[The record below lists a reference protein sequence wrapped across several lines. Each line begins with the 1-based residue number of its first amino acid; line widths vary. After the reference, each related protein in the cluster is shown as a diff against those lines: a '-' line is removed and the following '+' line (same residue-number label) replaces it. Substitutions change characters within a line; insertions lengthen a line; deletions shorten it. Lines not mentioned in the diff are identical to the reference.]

1 MTTDAESPLNE
12 SRSSEDGADN
22 YSPEK
27 AAKSRSRRTEMSF
40 DKATGRYAAKLGR
53 KKTKSG
59 KTDGHKFRFTADLK
73 ESERRKLRIQDMWDR
88 LVRNHLESDYYWDD
102 ESLGI
107 AQALAEGKS
116 EVRFS
121 VEQLAPREKIQE
133 QPSPYRGR
141 TTLYAKEIVR
151 LQMAYPE
158 VTIAPVPEDAHLA
171 EVGRKKVAHFLKA
184 TTAWHQHF
192 LSPNVTAPGPANQ
205 RTVAQALDAY
215 EAHTRKTMQ
224 IMPDQEE
231 GLEGKRL
238 SDSGRSCLKQI
249 DQVRKHNSEQLD
261 WPLSRLTF
269 QGCDAMLE
277 VWRQRPPKHD
287 GSTLMAIKTCREHAK
302 ILKRFFRWLSKSDE
316 FDWKKPED
324 FDELSLGIRSSNRD
338 RASRVTALSR
348 QVRTFTVEEL
358 VVLNQYAI
366 PFERFLLL
374 CGLNLGFKRMECA
387 TLRVGEIHLNTL
399 HDHAKYIDFQFS
411 ENNSFVR
418 RIRTK
423 SGVYAEWILWPLT
436 TRAMEWLLKKR
447 KQQTQITQGD
457 GKGRTIPFNSEALVL
472 LTDSG
477 HSFTKPTKSNNP
489 NHQITNGW
497 SRLLKRI
504 RDDQDDSDQEKFPWL
519 PHETLRDTSANWI
532 REEFGGE
539 IAELF
544 LSHGSPLGSDSLL
557 EFYTNKPFGR
567 LFKALQWLETKL
579 KPVFD
584 ATPPNPFPEER
595 KQRIGGLS
603 VRQLKIIR
611 EMLAT
616 GTPVPQIAA
625 KAKCSKMSV
634 YRCKNDT
641 MAQTGSVLHNSRQQE
656 DGGTGPVNDAEV
668 EGETEN

>member
-1 MTTDAESPLNE
+1 MTMDAESPSNGSVLP
-12 SRSSEDGADN
+12 RDDADDDL
-22 YSPEK
+22 PEK
-27 AAKSRSRRTEMSF
+27 TAKSRSRRTEMSF
-40 DKATGRYAAKLGR
+40 DKATGRYCAKLGR

-59 KTDGHKFRFTADLK
+59 NTDGHKFRFTADLK

-88 LVRNHLESDYYWDD
+88 LVRIHETDYYWDD
-102 ESLGI
+102 ESLTI

-116 EVRFS
+116 EVQFS
-121 VEQLAPREKIQE
+121 VEQLAPREKTKG
-133 QPSPYRGR
+133 QPSPYKGPGS
-141 TTLYAKEIVR
+141 LYAKELVR

-158 VTIAPVPEDAHLA
+158 ITIVPAPADAHLA
-171 EVGRKKVAHFLKA
+171 EVGRKRIAQFLKQ
-184 TTAWHQHF
+184 TTAWQQQF
-192 LSPNVTAPGPANQ
+192 LSPNVTAPAPANQ

-215 EAHTRKTMQ
+215 ETHTRKTML

-277 VWRQRPPKHD
+277 VWRQRPPKND

-302 ILKRFFRWLSKSDE
+302 LLKRFFRWLSKSDE

-338 RASRVTALSR
+338 RASRVAALSR

-387 TLRVGEIHLNTL
+387 TLRVGEIHLNTI

-411 ENNSFVR
+411 EKDSFVR
-418 RIRTK
+418 RVRTK

-436 TRAMEWLLKKR
+436 TMAMEWALKKR
-447 KQQTQITQGD
+447 KQQTHITQGD
-457 GKGRTIPFNSEALVL
+457 GKGRPIPFNSEALVL
-472 LTDSG
+472 LADSG

-489 NHQITNGW
+489 NHQITNAW

-504 RDDQDDSDQEKFPWL
+504 RDDQDDTDEEKFPWL

-544 LSHGSPLGSDSLL
+544 LAHGSPLGSDSLL
-557 EFYTNKPFGR
+557 ECYTNKPFGK
-567 LFKALQWLETKL
+567 LFKALRWLEQKL
-579 KPVFD
+579 KLVFD
-584 ATPPNPFPEER
+584 ATPANPFPEER
-595 KQRIGGLS
+595 KKRIGGLS
-603 VRQLKIIR
+603 VRQVRIIDG
-611 EMLAT
+611 MLEKDVA
-616 GTPVPQIAA
+616 VSEIAA
-625 KAKCSKMSV
+625 RAKCSRMSV
-634 YRCKNDT
+634 YRCRNEKKSQETGAVQESSHDTNDQSQ
-641 MAQTGSVLHNSRQQE
+641 AAASTGTDS
-656 DGGTGPVNDAEV
+656 
-668 EGETEN
+668 